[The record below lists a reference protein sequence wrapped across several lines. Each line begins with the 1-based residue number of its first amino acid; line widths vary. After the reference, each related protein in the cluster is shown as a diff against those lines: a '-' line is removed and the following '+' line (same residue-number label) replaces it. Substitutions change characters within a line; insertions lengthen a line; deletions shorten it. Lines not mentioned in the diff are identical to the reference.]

1 MKFEMLMHP
10 TGLIKA
16 MSVFTQH
23 IKRIRLRAYLFHILF
38 YGTGI
43 WVWEPD
49 HQPATYFNW
58 RKGEPN
64 GGSEHFAHILDGA
77 RLWNDLDGSNT
88 LYPTYALCQINP

>member
-49 HQPATYFNW
+49 HIFQLEKRRAQWWIRTFCSYTGW
-58 RKGEPN
+58 
-64 GGSEHFAHILDGA
+64 S
-77 RLWNDLDGSNT
+77 
-88 LYPTYALCQINP
+88 